1 MIAEDSKTARPQKR
15 VVDHAVG
22 VEEAETGCVRAEN
35 REIIL
40 IV

>member
-1 MIAEDSKTARPQKR
+1 MIAEDSMTACLQRR
-15 VVDHAVG
+15 AVDHAVG
-22 VEEAETGCVRAEN
+22 IEEAETGCVRVEN